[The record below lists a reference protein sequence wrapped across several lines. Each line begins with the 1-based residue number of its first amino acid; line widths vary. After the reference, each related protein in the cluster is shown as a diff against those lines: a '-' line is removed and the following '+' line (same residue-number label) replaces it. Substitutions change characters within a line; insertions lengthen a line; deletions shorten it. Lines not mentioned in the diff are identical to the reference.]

1 MGRDVERRL
10 QERLARVEALHAGA
24 TTPGERAAAQKALE
38 RVVEKL
44 GEVMAKDEVRRFVW
58 AHVASL
64 GVPEPQHVR
73 RERGMPTA
81 AEVARALA
89 RWQRGDWGPREVH
102 RWACRIV
109 DAVVLPHH
117 PDHEGACRAEV
128 LLQLS
133 SRRLGSL
140 RPTDVPR
147 IERFLE
153 DRDWAAWFELL
164 AEAAGR

>member
-10 QERLARVEALHAGA
+10 RERLARVEALHAGA

-117 PDHEGACRAEV
+117 PDHERLETPIVATACMCTAMHGARA
-128 LLQLS
+128 
-133 SRRLGSL
+133 SRQQCPS
-140 RPTDVPR
+140 RPHSR
-147 IERFLE
+147 KLHRC
-153 DRDWAAWFELL
+153 
-164 AEAAGR
+164 